1 DARLTLSP
9 AQPFAQGA
17 CHGRTT
23 KSACCVPPERP
34 RAVGLTRT
42 SRTFFPPIAN
52 IATRHA
58 FACHLTGNRLVS
70 PSRSSRQETE
80 S

>member
-1 DARLTLSP
+1 MDEPPSRPAACRLSGR
-9 AQPFAQGA
+9 AQ
-17 CHGRTT
+17 
-23 KSACCVPPERP
+23 
-34 RAVGLTRT
+34 GLTRT

>member
-1 DARLTLSP
+1 MDEPPSRPAACRLS
-9 AQPFAQGA
+9 
-17 CHGRTT
+17 
-23 KSACCVPPERP
+23 VP